1 VGSGAEGQV
10 VFPAAHAIGA
20 GKHPHRRGANHFQR
34 VHALVPQPAVDRRP
48 EMAAARGKVNAIL
61 ITPRKDVVAAR
72 EMAQAQYNSAV
83 QPFGSLP
90 AFPAIDAGLHS

>member
-1 VGSGAEGQV
+1 
-10 VFPAAHAIGA
+10 
-20 GKHPHRRGANHFQR
+20 
-34 VHALVPQPAVDRRP
+34 
-48 EMAAARGKVNAIL
+48 MAAARGKVNAIL

-72 EMAQAQYNSAV
+72 EMAQAQYDSAV